1 MNVAGTGHT
10 AGAHIQEIE
19 MNITQGKDH
28 IQEITKLEGTALPTG
43 ETVHTAE
50 ITIDSEMK
58 DQDRFQDKET
68 GLMRE
73 EMYIR
78 ETVAETD
85 TIRTEEETIEVHLE
99 MRENQEIQ
107 KKGQIEEKIDRQV
120 QVVTDL
126 DIHHGGIHL
135 GMIDTA
141 EVTPDLGLL
150 QTERRN

>member
-1 MNVAGTGHT
+1 MTMAGTGHT

-50 ITIDSEMK
+50 ITTDSEMK

-73 EMYIR
+73 DM
-78 ETVAETD
+78 
-85 TIRTEEETIEVHLE
+85 
-99 MRENQEIQ
+99 
-107 KKGQIEEKIDRQV
+107 
-120 QVVTDL
+120 
-126 DIHHGGIHL
+126 
-135 GMIDTA
+135 
-141 EVTPDLGLL
+141 
-150 QTERRN
+150 